1 MLGNGV
7 YKLGP
12 ERGINISALHVNSAD
27 PGLQRPLLS
36 PTSHTLPCKQDKG
49 IRVLKN

>member
-12 ERGINISALHVNSAD
+12 EKGVDVSALHVNAD

-49 IRVLKN
+49 IRLLKN